1 MTFDYA
7 ALRTKGDDLI
17 AKFGASAT
25 LRRKTASGTEWNPTY
40 TTADYSTVVAIVD
53 YNIREIDGVSVLRTD
68 KKALVSAG
76 LLGSVVPT
84 VGDLLIVNSVSYQV
98 VFVSS
103 IAPAG
108 VSVCHECQ
116 LRV

>member
-25 LRRKTASGTEWNPTY
+25 LRRKTASGPEWNPTY
-40 TTADYSTVVAIVD
+40 TTTDYSTVAAIVD
-53 YNIREIDGVSVLRTD
+53 YEIRETDGVSILRTD

-84 VGDLLIVNSVSYQV
+84 VGDLLIVNEVPFSI
-98 VFVSS
+98 VFVSPCS
-103 IAPAG
+103 PAG
-108 VSVCHECQ
+108 TVVFHECQ